1 MPRRCARAASLRP
14 STPIRGRR
22 GYSDH
27 VSEADP
33 ANGAASMRSS
43 FLTPRWR
50 EPDSN
55 SRSRRTG
62 RPFRGAPKWILQ
74 AFNPAWRLPHC
85 AWAGS
90 PIMRGLAGA
99 ELRATS
105 PDRVIEAQISLTEVV
120 ICDIG
125 RISQLLSNLVANALA
140 YGHVMLRSKCEAGYS
155 RMSLKYSFPIRVIR
169 YPKSRLSICSSRSFA
184 EPISPARA
192 G

>member
-1 MPRRCARAASLRP
+1 MFES
-14 STPIRGRR
+14 S
-22 GYSDH
+22 
-27 VSEADP
+27 
-33 ANGAASMRSS
+33 ANAENDD
-43 FLTPRWR
+43 W
-50 EPDSN
+50 
-55 SRSRRTG
+55 TG
-62 RPFRGAPKWILQ
+62 RDLMSFFKVGLAVVNI
-74 AFNPAWRLPHC
+74 
-85 AWAGS
+85 
-90 PIMRGLAGA
+90 GLAGA